1 VRRPWVLGDGAEKER
16 ERERE
21 REKAKSL
28 RKREIKIYIK
38 YGVGAER
45 REFLLIILL
54 VSGSC
59 SSNQA
64 SA

>member
-1 VRRPWVLGDGAEKER
+1 MRRPWVLGNGAPKPKNKEKT
-16 ERERE
+16 
-21 REKAKSL
+21 KSL
-28 RKREIKIYIK
+28 RKHEIKIYTK
-38 YGVGAER
+38 YGVGTEG

-54 VSGSC
+54 VAGSF